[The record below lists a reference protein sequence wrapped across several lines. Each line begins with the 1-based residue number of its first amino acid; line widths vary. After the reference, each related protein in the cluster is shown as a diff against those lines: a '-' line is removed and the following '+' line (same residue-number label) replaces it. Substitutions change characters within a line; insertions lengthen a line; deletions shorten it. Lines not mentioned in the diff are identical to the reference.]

1 MTRVRWPSADKARC
15 LFSFAANSAPPVVVT
30 LGWLAVAAD
39 PSVLPEI
46 FFAAVGIIS
55 NPPSLDSYWTS
66 DFRP

>member
-1 MTRVRWPSADKARC
+1 MTAVRWPSADKARC
-15 LFSFAANSAPPVVVT
+15 LFSFAANSAPPVVGYP
-30 LGWLAVAAD
+30 GWFAVAAL

-55 NPPSLDSYWTS
+55 DRSSLDSYWTS